1 MVSLSAKPYLES
13 IDIYQAGVQAG
24 DELPDI
30 NLSANE
36 NPYGCA
42 KQVQNHIINYLA
54 RTAPHT
60 FSLYPEQGSLQLR
73 MAIADKYGLPYQN
86 ILCGNGSDELIAQIA
101 ASFLNVG
108 DHLLHSQY
116 GFACYPLAAKKHGA
130 VSIALEENNF
140 TLTADTIIN
149 AITDSTKI
157 IMLANPNNPT
167 GFYMPHAKL
176 RELHQ
181 RIPPHIVLMIDEA
194 YAEYV
199 DENRFASDET
209 HATLELARNAKN
221 IVVTRTFSKAHGL
234 AGLRI
239 GWCYG
244 SDIIINAMLKIA
256 EPFNV
261 NLLAQQAA
269 MISLNSDEF
278 IKQSVADNAK
288 MKQFLLQELPKHGL
302 TPLPSQ
308 GNFLLC
314 HAGSTQRAQDIFSQL
329 KAQKILL
336 RHTKKMNL
344 PEYLRIT
351 IGSADQI
358 NILLNALK
366 SIT

>member
-13 IDIYQAGVQAG
+13 IDIYQAGVKAG

-42 KQVQNHIINYLA
+42 KQVRAHITDYIT

-101 ASFLNVG
+101 AAFLNVG

-130 VSIALEENNF
+130 VPIALEEDNF
-140 TLTADTIIN
+140 TLTADNIIN
-149 AITDSTKI
+149 AITDDTKI

-167 GFYMPHAKL
+167 GFYINHADL

-199 DENRFASDET
+199 DENNLASDET
-209 HATLELARNAKN
+209 HATLALAKQAEN

-244 SDIIINAMLKIA
+244 SKIIINAMLKIA

-269 MISLNSDEF
+269 MVSLGSDDF
-278 IKQSVADNAK
+278 IRQSVTANAE
-288 MKQFLLQELPKHGL
+288 MKQFLMQELPKYGL
-302 TPLPSQ
+302 HPLPSQ
-308 GNFLLC
+308 ANFLLC
-314 HAGSTQRAQDIFSQL
+314 HAGSTQRAEDIFSQL
-329 KAQKILL
+329 KTQKILI
-336 RHTKKMNL
+336 RHTKSMNL

-351 IGSADQI
+351 IGSADQ
-358 NILLNALK
+358 NNRLLDALK